1 MASERQELFRRNLRR
16 LMEAK
21 GLTPRQLATESGV
34 TLKWVKRAFEH
45 GLDRFYERNRSQLA
59 KIAVPLGIGGPSE
72 FWRKDCESETNPFVA
87 QLQELL
93 QSVAGGPFES
103 AMHGQV
109 KSHLDRLSFQVEHA
123 KQKAGFIAHELE
135 SQYPVEWDV
144 LLDEFRREEGDGNFL
159 EYLAIQIINTN
170 ADEVREAVL
179 GKLNYIASELGP
191 KASRH
196 RDRKEVGEGMLG
208 QGFYSMP
215 DRPDQPTDDSQPD

>member
-21 GLTPRQLATESGV
+21 GLTPRQLAIESGV
-34 TLKWVKRAFEH
+34 TLKWVKRAFEQ
-45 GLDRFYERNRSQLA
+45 GLDRLYERNRSQLS
-59 KIAVPLGIGGPSE
+59 KIAVPLGISGPSD
-72 FWRKDCESETNPFVA
+72 FWREDCESEANPFVT

-93 QSVAGGPFES
+93 QSVAGGPFEA
-103 AMHGQV
+103 AMHGQI
-109 KSHLDRLSFQVEHA
+109 KIYMDWLSSRVEHA
-123 KQKAGFIAHELE
+123 KKKAGFIAHELE

-144 LLDEFRREEGDGNFL
+144 LLDELEEGDGNFL
-159 EYLAIQIINTN
+159 EELAIQIINTN
-170 ADEVREAVL
+170 PEEVREALL

-196 RDRKEVGEGMLG
+196 RVRKEVGEGMLG